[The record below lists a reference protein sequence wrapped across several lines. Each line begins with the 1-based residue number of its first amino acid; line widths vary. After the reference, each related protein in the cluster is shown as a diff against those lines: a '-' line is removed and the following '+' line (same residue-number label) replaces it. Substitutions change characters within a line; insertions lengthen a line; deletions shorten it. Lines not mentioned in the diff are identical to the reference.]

1 MRVLSL
7 DLRGQGGRLINFA
20 VWNGISSPQGHLKM
34 TIKVILP
41 PKNGM
46 IGDTKYH
53 NEDIKWN
60 GTDKDLR
67 RAILHF
73 LSKWDDKEFDIRN
86 AMYSV
91 KQLFV

>member
-1 MRVLSL
+1 MRILSI
-7 DLRGQGGRLINFA
+7 DLRGQEGRLINFA
-20 VWNGISSPQGHLKM
+20 VWNGIAAPQGHLKM
-34 TIKVILP
+34 TIKVTLP

-46 IGDTKYH
+46 IGDSKYH
-53 NEDIKWN
+53 HEDVKWN
-60 GTDKDLR
+60 GTDKDIR

-91 KQLFV
+91 KIMFV